1 MKTRPSIE
9 PPPQALR
16 QPLPRPCHDSV
27 VRLPRQLLAVACLA
41 FAAAVG
47 ADEPVKM
54 GVPATVTRIN
64 DGDSI
69 EVQLAAGPG
78 RVRFAAIDTPEYDQ
92 PYGGKSSAALKALLP
107 VGSKVQLDVIT
118 QDAFR
123 RMVAMVWLEKD
134 GERINL
140 NETMLQQGHA
150 WAYRR
155 YMREAKYCDMEAE
168 AREKKLGLWAQP
180 VSDWIYP
187 PEWRFL
193 KNGEIRALPTPYP
206 ETREKCL
213 DVLKIAGAATYTPP
227 N

>member
-1 MKTRPSIE
+1 MKTWPWNRQ
-9 PPPQALR
+9 PPR
-16 QPLPRPCHDSV
+16 PLPRTRIRRNPGRV
-27 VRLPRQLLAVACLA
+27 VRATG
-41 FAAAVG
+41 AAVLALLG
-47 ADEPVKM
+47 WDAARAADPPIQL
-54 GVPATVTRIN
+54 GVPAVVTRVN

-69 EVQLAAGPG
+69 EVTVAAGPG

-92 PYGGKSSAALKALLP
+92 PYGDKSSAALKAMLP
-107 VGSKVQLDVIT
+107 VGSKVELDIIT

-140 NETMLQQGHA
+140 NEAMLRQGHA

-168 AREKKLGLWAQP
+168 ARDKKLGLWAQP
-180 VSDWIYP
+180 VSEWIYP
-187 PEWRFL
+187 PEWRYL
-193 KNGEIRALPTPYP
+193 KNGEIRTLPTPYP
-206 ETREKCL
+206 ETRDKCL

>member
-1 MKTRPSIE
+1 MVGVS
-9 PPPQALR
+9 A
-16 QPLPRPCHDSV
+16 
-27 VRLPRQLLAVACLA
+27 AVA
-41 FAAAVG
+41 
-47 ADEPVKM
+47 ADPPIQL
-54 GVPATVTRIN
+54 GVPAVVTRVN

-69 EVQLAAGPG
+69 EVQVAAGPG

-92 PYGGKSSAALKALLP
+92 PYGDKSSAALKAMLP
-107 VGSKVQLDVIT
+107 VGSKVELDIIT

-123 RMVAMVWLEKD
+123 RMVAMVWLLKD

-140 NETMLQQGHA
+140 NETMLEQGHA

-155 YMREAKYCDMEAE
+155 YMREAKYCDMEAS
-168 AREKKLGLWAQP
+168 ARDKKLGLWAQP
-180 VSDWIYP
+180 VSEWVYP
-187 PEWRFL
+187 PEWRYL

-213 DVLKIAGAATYTPP
+213 DVLRIAGAATYTPP